1 TLAGIVLV
9 VALTVNLASLL
20 LARAA
25 EREKEVAVSR
35 ALGAN
40 VVAVV
45 RAMVVEG
52 TVLGALGGI
61 GGAITG
67 FWGVRLLVALAPLDL
82 PRRETIALDW
92 AIALVVIAVGTLA
105 GLIAACIPAGW
116 ATKVSLDSLI
126 ATTSVRGAGHA
137 GRMRRMIIVAQVAVS
152 LIMLSAGGLIVRS

>member
-1 TLAGIVLV
+1 
-9 VALTVNLASLL
+9 
-20 LARAA
+20 
-25 EREKEVAVSR
+25 REKEVAVSR

-61 GGAITG
+61 GGAIAG
-67 FWGVRLLVALAPLDL
+67 FWGVRLLVTLAPLDL

-92 AIALVVIAVGTLA
+92 RIALVVIAVGTV
-105 GLIAACIPAGW
+105 GGFIAASLPAVW
-116 ATKVSLDSLI
+116 ATRVSMDSLV
-126 ATTSVRGAGHA
+126 AAASVRGAGHA

-152 LIMLSAGGLIVRS
+152 LIM